1 MKREDRQQ
9 AILDLLVSNGAVDL
23 DDLAQRFAVSKMTV
37 HRDLDD
43 LEESGL
49 VRKIRG
55 GATIESG
62 TQFES
67 DFNFRERQGLA
78 AKSAIAQYALQF
90 VEPGMTVI
98 INDGS
103 TAAVLGKA
111 LSDVRPLTVITN
123 NGAVIEA
130 LKDRS
135 GITLMALGGTFSK
148 KYNGFFGRL
157 TEDAL
162 SSLRADVAF
171 LSSPAVKGTEV
182 FHMDEAVVRTKR
194 AMMAAASKA
203 YLLVNHTRMDAQA
216 LHKFAALKEFEA
228 VITDDTPPDAEGQ
241 ALVTAGVSL
250 EIAKVK
256 EH

>member
-1 MKREDRQQ
+1 MKREDRQK
-9 AILDLLVSNGAVDL
+9 AILDLLVSDGAVDL

-67 DFNFRERQGLA
+67 DFNFRERQGLE
-78 AKSAIAQYALQF
+78 AKGAIAQFALRF

-111 LSDVRPLTVITN
+111 LADLRPLTVITN
-123 NGAVIEA
+123 NGAVIDS
-130 LKDRS
+130 LRDRP

-148 KYNGFFGRL
+148 KYNGYFGRL

-162 SSLRADVAF
+162 HSLRADLAF
-171 LSSPAVKGTEV
+171 ISSPAVKGTEV
-182 FHMDEAVVRTKR
+182 FHMDELVVRTKR
-194 AMMAAASKA
+194 AMMAAASKS
-203 YLLVNHTRMDAQA
+203 YLLVSHTRMNAQA
-216 LHKFAALKEFEA
+216 LHRFATLNEFET
-228 VITDDTPPDAEGQ
+228 VITDDAPSDDVAKPLIA
-241 ALVTAGVSL
+241 AGVSL
-250 EIAKVK
+250 NIAQPKDP
-256 EH
+256 